1 MSDYANSVKIAM
13 IFFSFLI
20 ALEWIASLIINKKV
34 YRIFDTVTSLS
45 SGMTNNLKS
54 ILKLSVV
61 IISYQW
67 MYDNWSFKHLNANW
81 GVFLIAFIGTDFAY
95 YWSHRFNHRI
105 NIMWNRHIIHH
116 SSEEYNLACA
126 LRQSIS
132 GITEVYFFLYIPLA
146 LVGVPPKVMSIILP
160 IHLFAQFW
168 YHTRLIN
175 KMGILEYILVTPSHH
190 RVHHAINNE
199 YIDKNY
205 ASIFIIWDKMFGTFQ
220 KELDSVPAVYG
231 VKKPVKTWNPII
243 INFLHLFQILKDS
256 IRTKKWKD
264 KIKVWFMPTGW
275 RPIDVAK
282 KYPIK
287 IIEDPYTYLKY
298 KTQSGLFLKCWSI
311 FQLSIHF
318 LMQFHLI
325 FLLDK
330 LNFGMLILY
339 GIFIF
344 LSILSATSLMDRNKL
359 FIPFEII
366 KFSFG
371 FFLIL
376 THAELLQISN
386 NFFLSSWVF
395 TSYLFLSLI
404 FSCYFFS
411 IDKKEL
417 AYKHL

>member
-67 MYDNWSFKHLNANW
+67 MYDNWSFKHLNSSW

-146 LVGVPPKVMSIILP
+146 LIGVPPKVMSIILP

-190 RVHHAINNE
+190 RVHHAINKE

-231 VKKPVKTWNPII
+231 VKKPVKTWNPIV
-243 INFLHLFQILKDS
+243 INFLHLFQLLKDA

-275 RPIDVAK
+275 RPADVK
-282 KYPIK
+282 TKFPVK
-287 IIEDPYTYLKY
+287 IIEDPYSYHKHE
-298 KTQSGLFLKCWSI
+298 TQSGLLLQSWSI
-311 FQLSIHF
+311 IQLTLHF
-318 LMQFHLI
+318 FMQFHLI

-330 LNFGMLILY
+330 VDFIVLLLY
-339 GIFIF
+339 GTFIFI
-344 LSILSATSLMDRNKL
+344 SILSATSQMDRNKL
-359 FIPFEII
+359 FLPLELI
-366 KFSFG
+366 KFLFG
-371 FFLIL
+371 YFLIII
-376 THAELLQISN
+376 HPEILQIFN
-386 NFFLSSWVF
+386 EFALSSWACIAF
-395 TSYLFLSLI
+395 LFSSLI
-404 FSCYFFS
+404 FSIYFS
-411 IDKKEL
+411 ILDKKEL
-417 AYKHL
+417 GYKHL

>member
-1 MSDYANSVKIAM
+1 MSDYASSVKIAM

-20 ALEWIASLIINKKV
+20 AIEWIASLIINKKV
-34 YRIFDTVTSLS
+34 YKIFDTITSLS

-67 MYDNWSFKHLNANW
+67 MYNNWSFKQLDTSW
-81 GVFLIAFIGTDFAY
+81 EVFAIAFIGTDFAY

-220 KELDSVPAVYG
+220 KELDSVPAVFG

-243 INFLHLFQILKDS
+243 INFLHLFQIFKDTA
-256 IRTKKWKD
+256 RTKKWKD
-264 KIKVWFMPTGW
+264 KIKIWFMPTGW
-275 RPIDVAK
+275 RPVDVAK
-282 KYPIK
+282 KYPVK
-287 IIEDPYTYLKY
+287 IIEDPYTYLKH

-330 LNFGMLILY
+330 SNFGVLVLY

-344 LSILSATSLMDRNKL
+344 LSIFSATSLMDRNKIS
-359 FIPFEII
+359 FAVEII

-376 THAELLQISN
+376 THSELLQISN

-395 TSYLFLSLI
+395 TSYLFSSII
-404 FSCYFFS
+404 FSFYFIS
-411 IDKKEL
+411 RDNKEL
-417 AYKHL
+417 VFKHL

>member
-67 MYDNWSFKHLNANW
+67 MYDNWSFKHLNASW
-81 GVFLIAFIGTDFAY
+81 EVFLIAFIGTDFAY

-275 RPIDVAK
+275 RPVDVAK

-287 IIEDPYTYLKY
+287 IIEDPYTYLKH
-298 KTQSGLFLKCWSI
+298 KTKSGLFLKCWSI

-404 FSCYFFS
+404 FSCYFSS